1 MVWKVP
7 MMLRTGNKGFTLLEV
22 MIAVSVLA
30 LGAVIVYQSFFIA
43 IDSFNYYSA
52 LLKIAPWMDEKVWEA
67 QSDIARI
74 GGLGPSTFGSGELEI
89 NNKKIG
95 WSLSYRTLD
104 DTGNLYQLNLVALW
118 PQGSRQV
125 RLTRSAYALYLGK
138 E

>member
-1 MVWKVP
+1 MVSKVP

-52 LLKIAPWMDEKVWEA
+52 LLKIAPWMDEKIWEA
-67 QSDIARI
+67 QSDLARL
-74 GGLGPSTFGSGELEI
+74 GLGPSASGSGELEI

-95 WSLSYRTLD
+95 WGLSYRALD
-104 DTGNLYQLNLVALW
+104 DTGNLYQLNLVAGW